1 MLEESSIVDLSKQ
14 LLDRDVVRQA
24 VESVDAIPGSRP
36 CWVNDSTTFR
46 WRDEL
51 PYAVPSPVVLNMLS
65 DSYFSSVNW
74 FMMASL
80 GGERTVLD
88 ESSFRTRSTLALAG
102 EYMETADRNFCF
114 LMSLVW
120 GLGAHYL
127 WTNDATSSSLPISA
141 ALRSE
146 MMSVVDVAFSRIMA
160 DPSLEAVQI
169 AILLGS
175 FHLFNGLP
183 YLGFAIFGSGVRCA
197 QAMGLHRQSRSS
209 TSEACLVWWALE
221 ICDKYAAV
229 AFGLPCAIDDS
240 DCDVPEIDVRG
251 NIARSG
257 AAPES
262 TSPLTYHKLKAR
274 LYRIMGPFLGRKRQ
288 TNQLR
293 GLLQV
298 RRELTDWLASVPDRL
313 KCSGDGPGFNGQ
325 PLQVQWQAIALQLAY
340 DNLQMVLFRQAVFPK
355 NLREGHDVRHHQADG
370 IGQLSQ
376 SATRTASIST
386 FAASRLICRSSHAAM
401 HVAICSFTAGVILC
415 LMLASQPSNPEKPTW
430 LASLKK
436 IVNLFEDFPS
446 QNYRLATQSLGV
458 LKALELRVDPQNG
471 QESAKDILLNSQPL
485 PYSVDQIADLLDDR
499 TALRDD
505 VAASN
510 LLELNFG
517 DLDFTSSAGG
527 PLDDVGQLWLWTGDL
542 SNDEW
547 MSNFT

>member
-14 LLDRDVVRQA
+14 LLDRDSVRPV
-24 VESVDAIPGSRP
+24 VESVDAIPGSHP
-36 CWVNDSTTFR
+36 CRINDSTTFR

-51 PYAVPSPVVLNMLS
+51 PYAVPSPEVLNMLS

-80 GGERTVLD
+80 VLD
-88 ESSFRTRSTLALAG
+88 ESKFRALSTLALAG
-102 EYMETADRNFCF
+102 EYMETSDRNFCF

-127 WTNDATSSSLPISA
+127 WTNDATSSSLPINA

-146 MMSVVDVAFSRIMA
+146 MMSVVDVAYSRIMA

-175 FHLFNGLP
+175 FHLFHGLP

-209 TSEACLVWWALE
+209 TSETRLVWWALE

-229 AFGLPCAIDDS
+229 AFGLPCGIDDS
-240 DCDVPEIDVRG
+240 DCDVPEINDSDIVTRPRP
-251 NIARSG
+251 ASHSDHS
-257 AAPES
+257 P
-262 TSPLTYHKLKAR
+262 SPLTYHKLKGR

-293 GLLQV
+293 GLLEV
-298 RRELTDWLASVPDRL
+298 RRELTEWHTSVPDWL
-313 KCSGDGPGFNGQ
+313 KCSGEDGPGFDDRPIQ
-325 PLQVQWQAIALQLAY
+325 LQVQAIALQLAY

-355 NLREGHDVRHHQADG
+355 NVREDQGIRHYRADG

-386 FAASRLICRSSHAAM
+386 LAASRLICRSSHAAM

-415 LMLASQPSNPEKPTW
+415 LMIASQPNNPEKSTW

-436 IVNLFEDFPS
+436 IINLFEDFPS

-458 LKALELRVDPQNG
+458 LKALDFRVDPQTAR
-471 QESAKDILLNSQPL
+471 ESAEDIGLGNQPL
-485 PYSVDQIADLLDDR
+485 LQSATQIVNPLDNR
-499 TALRDD
+499 TISEDGNN
-505 VAASN
+505 AASN
-510 LLELNFG
+510 PLELNFG
-517 DLDFTSSAGG
+517 DFDFASSAGG
-527 PLDDVGQLWLWTGDL
+527 PLEDVGQLWLWEGDPP
-542 SNDEW
+542 NEEW

>member
-1 MLEESSIVDLSKQ
+1 MGGSILGFDVGESVLRQQAAYAACLDERPSSTKSKTVYSCTVLGYICNTHWTIEPRHQGETLDWIMRQTACERCRARKSKCTPSKPCRPCLQSGHECVAPGLRVPPTRQPLIIPAAVERPVMLEESSIVDLSKQ

-65 DSYFSSVNW
+65 DNYFSSVNW
-74 FMMASL
+74 FMM
-80 GGERTVLD
+80 VLD
-88 ESSFRTRSTLALAG
+88 ELNFRARSTLALAG

-415 LMLASQPSNPEKPTW
+415 LMLASQPSNPEKQHGLHP
-430 LASLKK
+430 
-436 IVNLFEDFPS
+436 
-446 QNYRLATQSLGV
+446 
-458 LKALELRVDPQNG
+458 
-471 QESAKDILLNSQPL
+471 
-485 PYSVDQIADLLDDR
+485 
-499 TALRDD
+499 
-505 VAASN
+505 
-510 LLELNFG
+510 
-517 DLDFTSSAGG
+517 
-527 PLDDVGQLWLWTGDL
+527 
-542 SNDEW
+542 
-547 MSNFT
+547 